1 MINGLETH
9 AARAMYRNEI
19 FFLFFFLKLQIRN
32 SEWVVVVTC
41 QFHLAYVARM
51 LSVFGGGKVCES
63 PKLYLVAVASIRYP
77 FCCFNFF
84 SNAWGKNKNKNR

>member
-19 FFLFFFLKLQIRN
+19 FFFNFIFEVADTKFRVG
-32 SEWVVVVTC
+32 SGC

-51 LSVFGGGKVCES
+51 LSVFGGGTVCES
-63 PKLYLVAVASIRYP
+63 PKLYLVAVASISYP

-84 SNAWGKNKNKNR
+84 SNAWGNNKNKNR